1 MGYVMV
7 APCPENEDRYAR
19 DTYTVIDEVVDLPSN
34 PKDGRWRNETYTT
47 NARFEQ
53 PDPSRPA
60 GLYDCPPG
68 GTTGGDHKDNY
79 FNSLIIPRLF
89 PLTKPDGATI
99 YPALFGCT
107 GKNQTLENTFPET
120 ARRLIRWGLNDY
132 VDASYIC
139 NATLESLKPGWLDSV
154 EYRQAKGDYDQWNK
168 CRNAS
173 YFVDG
178 KSKDLAKASDQ
189 VCKEYDGKSAPQK
202 PGPEAPYGV
211 NCQMAIKNRYLFK
224 LLGLNTYNHEIPI

>member
-1 MGYVMV
+1 MAMGYVMV
-7 APCPENEDRYAR
+7 APCPENEDRYAC
-19 DTYTVIDEVVDLPSN
+19 DAYTVTDEVVDLPS
-34 PKDGRWRNETYTT
+34 WRNETYTT

-53 PDPSRPA
+53 PDPSRSA

-68 GTTGGDHKDNY
+68 DTTDGDNKDNY
-79 FNSLIIPRLF
+79 FNSLTIPRLF
-89 PLTKPDGATI
+89 PLTEPDGATI

-132 VDASYIC
+132 VDAFYIC
-139 NATLESLKPGWLDSV
+139 N
-154 EYRQAKGDYDQWNK
+154 QWNK

-173 YFVDG
+173 YSVDG
-178 KSKDLAKASDQ
+178 KSKDPANASDQ

-202 PGPEAPYGV
+202 PDPEAPYGV
-211 NCQMAIKNRYLFK
+211 NCQMAIKK
-224 LLGLNTYNHEIPI
+224 KKDICLNF